1 MVVNVADNRF
11 LGVNNPGLRRKE
23 ASFMSNEGRR
33 GQLPEENGDEARM
46 VSPQSR
52 HREGSGT
59 RGGIQNEPASR
70 HDNASLPV
78 DGMPPTA
85 E

>member
-1 MVVNVADNRF
+1 MA
-11 LGVNNPGLRRKE
+11 
-23 ASFMSNEGRR
+23 NEGRR
-33 GQLPEENGDEARM
+33 GQPPEENSEEARV

-59 RGGIQNEPASR
+59 QGGIQNEPASR

-78 DGMPPTA
+78 DGMTPTV